1 MDSPRR
7 GIAKDFNQDTTCPT
21 SDVDMN
27 DKYRWS
33 RATAVLVVVW
43 LGCLAMT
50 HAIAVMA
57 SEGGKVPVASQQ
69 GTLGATAVF
78 PANNAKNVCPDMP
91 LRITFAS
98 APIVGDGEIQILDA
112 SNDVLVETINVS
124 VSIRSKSIGGLPN
137 FNYYSIIIND
147 HVASIYL
154 SNALAYDK
162 TYYVKIDPRAF
173 KSAVGEAFA
182 GFTDSKAWRFSTRAK
197 PRLAGGNRI
206 TVAADGRGDFATV
219 QGALDFVPEGNTTPI
234 TIFIRNGIY
243 NEIIF
248 FTGKNNLTIL
258 GEDRKKTIIA
268 YANNDRFNNKAG
280 GNPFAAGAPLPGTI
294 PARSGAVYRRGLF
307 LAHRVTNLT
316 IANLTLHNTTPQGG
330 SQAEA
335 LILNGT
341 PRARAIITD
350 VDLYS
355 FQDTLQINGQA
366 YVNNCYIEG
375 DVDFMW
381 GTGPTLFENCE
392 LKSLRSNGYF
402 TQVRNPISNHGF
414 VFKSCMFEGA
424 PGITGNF
431 LSRVAPARF
440 PASEVVLIDCTLT
453 DAVGAVGWRLDQVT
467 QPAVE
472 APNVHYWEYISHDSV
487 GRPVDIS
494 QRLAIARQLKLP
506 DDGKT
511 IANYGDP
518 KFVLGDE
525 WTPLLAPI
533 ITTPPASV
541 SASIGGKAT
550 LSVSVAAV
558 PAPKYQ
564 WQKNGRN
571 IVGAAQSVYAI
582 ERVDSRDAG
591 RYRVVIFNTAGK
603 VTSRDAKLTVI
614 SIRRRSHL
622 ALRLP

>member
-1 MDSPRR
+1 
-7 GIAKDFNQDTTCPT
+7 
-21 SDVDMN
+21 MN
-27 DKYRWS
+27 NKYRWS
-33 RATAVLVVVW
+33 EATAVLVVVL

-57 SEGGKVPVASQQ
+57 SEGKKAPVAPQQ
-69 GTLGATAVF
+69 ATLAATAMF

-98 APIVGDGEIQILDA
+98 APIVGDGEIQVLDA
-112 SNDVLVETINVS
+112 SNDVLVEAINVS
-124 VSIRSKSIGGLPN
+124 VSIRTKSIGGLPN
-137 FNYYSIIIND
+137 FNYYPIIIND

-154 SNALAYDK
+154 SHPLAYNK
-162 TYYVKIDPRAF
+162 TYYVRIAPRSF
-173 KSAVGEAFA
+173 KSAVGETFA

-197 PRLAGGNRI
+197 PPLAGGKRI
-206 TVAADGRGDFATV
+206 TVAADGSGDFATV
-219 QGALDFVPEGNTTPI
+219 QGALDFVPEGNKAPV
-234 TIFIRNGIY
+234 TIFIRNGTY

-248 FTGKNNLTIL
+248 FTGKDNLTIL

-268 YANNDRFNNKAG
+268 YPNNDRFNNNAG
-280 GNPFAAGAPLPGTI
+280 GNPFATGAPLPGTL
-294 PARSGAVYRRGLF
+294 PARRGAVYRRGLF

-341 PRARAIITD
+341 LTARAIITN

-366 YVNNCYIEG
+366 YVDNCYIEG

-381 GTGPTLFENCE
+381 GTGPTFFENCE

-402 TQVRNPISNHGF
+402 TQVRNPISNHGY
-414 VFKSCMFEGA
+414 VFKNCTFEGA
-424 PGITGNF
+424 PGVIGNF
-431 LSRVAPARF
+431 LARVAPARF
-440 PASEVVLIDCTLT
+440 PASEVVLIDCLLT

-467 QPAVE
+467 QPVVE
-472 APNVHYWEYISHDSV
+472 APNVHYWEYNSHDSG
-487 GRPVDIS
+487 GRPVDMS
-494 QRLAIARQLKLP
+494 QRLVIARPLKFP

-511 IANYGDP
+511 IANYRDP
-518 KFVLGDE
+518 KFVLGGE
-525 WTPLLAPI
+525 WTPLLVPI
-533 ITTPPASV
+533 ITTSPLSASV
-541 SASIGGKAT
+541 SIGEKAT
-550 LSVSVAAV
+550 LRVSVAAV

-571 IVGAAQSVYAI
+571 ITGAAQSVYVI
-582 ERVDSRDAG
+582 EHVESRDAG
-591 RYRVVIFNTAGK
+591 SYRVVISNTAGK
-603 VTSRDAKLTVI
+603 VISRVAKLTVV
-614 SIRRRSHL
+614 SPKRRVRF
-622 ALRLP
+622 

>member
-1 MDSPRR
+1 
-7 GIAKDFNQDTTCPT
+7 
-21 SDVDMN
+21 VN

-33 RATAVLVVVW
+33 RATAILVVVW
-43 LGCLAMT
+43 LGCPAMT

-57 SEGGKVPVASQQ
+57 SEGEKAPIASQQ
-69 GTLGATAVF
+69 ATLVATAVS

-98 APIVGDGEIQILDA
+98 APIVGEGEIQVLDA

-154 SNALAYDK
+154 SHALAYDK

-173 KSAVGEAFA
+173 KTAVGEPFA
-182 GFTDSKAWRFSTRAK
+182 GFTDSKAWRFSTRAA
-197 PRLAGGNRI
+197 PPVAGAKKLV
-206 TVAADGRGDFATV
+206 VAGDGSGDFATV
-219 QGALDFVPEGNTTPI
+219 QGAIDYVPEGNKAPI
-234 TIFIRNGIY
+234 TIFIRNATY

-248 FTGKNNLTIL
+248 FTGKDNLTIL

-268 YANNDRFNNKAG
+268 YANNDRFNNNAG
-280 GNPFAAGAPLPGTI
+280 GNPFAAGAPLPGTV

-335 LILNGT
+335 IILNGT
-341 PRARAIITD
+341 PRARAIITN

-381 GTGPTLFENCE
+381 GTGPTFFENCE

-402 TQVRNPISNHGF
+402 TQVRNPVSNHGY
-414 VFKSCMFEGA
+414 VFKNCTFEGA
-424 PGITGNF
+424 PGISGNF

-440 PASEVVLIDCTLT
+440 PASEVVLIDCVLT
-453 DAVGAVGWRLDQVT
+453 GAVGAVGWRLDQAT

-472 APNVHYWEYISHDSV
+472 APNVHYWEYNSHDSV
-487 GRPVDIS
+487 GRPVDLS
-494 QRLAIARQLKLP
+494 QRLAIARQLKFP
-506 DDGKT
+506 DDGQT
-511 IANYGDP
+511 ISNYGDP

-533 ITTPPASV
+533 ITTPPMSISV
-541 SASIGGKAT
+541 SIGGKAT
-550 LSVSVAAV
+550 LGVSVAAV

-571 IVGAAQSVYAI
+571 IVGAEQPVYTV
-582 ERVDSRDAG
+582 ERVNSKDAG
-591 RYRVVIFNTAGK
+591 SYRVVLSNTAGK
-603 VTSRDAKLTVI
+603 VTSRVAKLTVI
-614 SIRRRSHL
+614 SPRRRSHSTW
-622 ALRLP
+622 RLP